1 MSVPITR
8 EQVIKTL
15 PRAVRNGVSDE
26 GVTMIMDTLND
37 PALQE
42 ELRDSIL
49 GYVGVLGDGRF
60 KIQDY
65 LNAVKYVGYKLLGNS
80 NIAAY
85 VKTFP
90 DRYNQLLANGTS
102 EKDISAYVSAYNKN
116 KLVNLILEQ
125 TLIPTHVLNADLHQK
140 AINVQAEIMMTAK
153 SDKVRSDAANS
164 LLIHLKPP
172 ETSKI
177 KLDVE
182 IKESSALQEL
192 RDITRELAI
201 QQQKIIQSGGMTA
214 KGIAESQIIEGECE
228 DIS

>member
-1 MSVPITR
+1 MSEPITR
-8 EQVIKTL
+8 EHVIKTL

-42 ELRDSIL
+42 ELRDNIL